1 MLNGFDISNYQSDI
15 QLNSIDFDFCIVQHS
30 FGSYI
35 QPTFYG
41 QINSVLALN
50 KKAGMYHYV
59 TGQEGEIE
67 TFINGFKPYAGRAI
81 PALDFESSYN
91 SKWLDF
97 SYLFDFASQ
106 IINQTGVRPLLYG
119 SASIYQDLLS
129 VGQRLNCGLW
139 IAQYATDNATGYQSQ
154 PWNET
159 SYNMALF
166 QYSSTGR
173 LPGYNG
179 DLDLDLF
186 YGDFDTWDLYCKS
199 EKTQQAVKKIESVN
213 MSINENDLRNNE
225 NTLPTG
231 QKIVIT
237 NTASD
242 SLYLTSHDGQL
253 CMTNQPMA
261 FFVQKNSD
269 NSISLADPWG
279 NWITVPSNV
288 KNGDLPTVVKGN
300 GQITQRWMASSYN
313 GGFMLTTLENE
324 NINLDLPNDND
335 KEGQKVQV
343 WWKWTTGQVCN
354 NQTWKYRLYSE
365 VEDEKA
371 KSEIKPIVKE
381 EAKPISKTTDDTHVN
396 KDEIKADTKPIE
408 KPISKVDNHVEE
420 KTTIKPIEKPIVK
433 EASKPIDKPAD
444 DGKARGIDTHSDDEK
459 DNKGDKEMIE
469 DKENKIIGDVAQTIE
484 GDVKNGSI
492 DVEADD
498 ISDKLT
504 GMLEE
509 ALGKKALKRKTV
521 RWVFLIAIIIALACI
536 VLSALSL
543 AHCLPMW
550 VAGLCSMIACGTGI
564 GGHSLG
570 ISATTK

>member
-35 QPTFYG
+35 QPTFYN
-41 QINSVLALN
+41 QIESVLALN

-67 TFINGFKPYAGRAI
+67 TFIRGFKPYVGRAI
-81 PALDFESSYN
+81 PALDFESVDN

-97 SYLFDFASQ
+97 DYLYNFALE
-106 IINQTGVRPLLYG
+106 IFNQTGVRPLLYG
-119 SASIYQDLLS
+119 SASIYGDLLS
-129 VGQRLNCGLW
+129 VGQKLNCGLW
-139 IAQYATDNATGYQSQ
+139 IAQYATDDPTGYQNA
-154 PWNET
+154 PWNES
-159 SYNMALF
+159 SYNMAVF

-199 EKTQQAVKKIESVN
+199 EKTQQATKKIESVN
-213 MSINENDLRNNE
+213 MSINENDLRNNAG
-225 NTLPTG
+225 TLPTG

-261 FFVQKNSD
+261 FFVQKNDD

-279 NWITVPSNV
+279 NWITVPTNV
-288 KNGDLPTVVKGN
+288 KNGDIPTVVKGN

-324 NINLDLPNDND
+324 NINLDLPDDND

-343 WWKWTTGQVCN
+343 WWKWTTGQICN
-354 NQTWKYRLYSE
+354 NQTWKYRLYSQ
-365 VEDEKA
+365 VEEEKA
-371 KSEIKPIVKE
+371 KS
-381 EAKPISKTTDDTHVN
+381 EAKPISKTTDETKPV
-396 KDEIKADTKPIE
+396 KTDTK
-408 KPISKVDNHVEE
+408 VEE

-433 EASKPIDKPAD
+433 EASKPIDKTAD
-444 DGKARGIDTHSDDEK
+444 DGKARGIDTHSDNEK
-459 DNKGDKEMIE
+459 DNEGDKKMIDE
-469 DKENKIIGDVAQTIE
+469 KENKIIGDVAQTIE
-484 GDVKNGSI
+484 GDVKDGSI
-492 DVEADD
+492 DVEADN
-498 ISDKLT
+498 ISDKIT

-509 ALGKKALKRKTV
+509 ALGEKALKRKTV
-521 RWVFLIAIIIALACI
+521 RWVFVIAIVIALACI

>member
-35 QPTFYG
+35 QPTFYS

-67 TFINGFKPYAGRAI
+67 TFINGFKPYVGRAI

-106 IINQTGVRPLLYG
+106 IINRTGVRPLLYG

-159 SYNMALF
+159 SYNMAIF

-199 EKTQQAVKKIESVN
+199 EKSVPSKPRVESVN
-213 MSINENDLRNNE
+213 MSINENDLKNNE

-237 NTASD
+237 NTAND

-253 CMTNQPMA
+253 CMTTDPMA
-261 FFVQKNSD
+261 FFVQKNDD

-288 KNGDLPTVVKGN
+288 KNGDLPSVVKGN
-300 GQITQRWMASSYN
+300 GQITQRWMASNYN

-396 KDEIKADTKPIE
+396 KDEIKADTKTIE

-492 DVEADD
+492 DIEADD

>member
-50 KKAGMYHYV
+50 KKAGLYHYV
-59 TGQEGEIE
+59 TGEVGEIE

-119 SASIYQDLLS
+119 SASIYQSLLD
-129 VGQRLNCGLW
+129 VGNQLNCGLW
-139 IAQYATDNATGYQSQ
+139 IAQYATDDPTGYQSA
-154 PWNET
+154 PWNEG

-179 DLDLDLF
+179 NLDLDLF
-186 YGDFDTWDLYCKS
+186 YGNGDTWNAYSKS
-199 EKTQQAVKKIESVN
+199 DKSQPAPKRVISVN
-213 MSINENDLRNNE
+213 MDIDENDLKNNQ
-225 NTLPTG
+225 NTLPIG

-237 NTASD
+237 NTANSN
-242 SLYLTSHDGQL
+242 LYLTSHNGRL
-253 CMTNQPMA
+253 CMTNQPMG
-261 FFVQKNSD
+261 FYVQKNSD

-279 NWITVPSNV
+279 NWITVTDKPSNCE
-288 KNGDLPTVVKGN
+288 LPTVVKGN
-300 GQITQRWMASSYN
+300 GQITQRWMASPYN
-313 GGFMLTTLENE
+313 GGFKLTTAVDKAM
-324 NINLDLPNDND
+324 NLDLPGDND
-335 KEGQKVQV
+335 FDGANVQV
-343 WWKWTTGQVCN
+343 YSEWPN
-354 NQTWKYRLYSE
+354 NEMSPNQTWKYKLYSQ
-365 VEDEKA
+365 VEEEKA
-371 KSEIKPIVKE
+371 K
-381 EAKPISKTTDDTHVN
+381 EAKPISKPADKHVT
-396 KDEIKADTKPIE
+396 KDETK
-408 KPISKVDNHVEE
+408 
-420 KTTIKPIEKPIVK
+420 TIKKPIVK
-433 EASKPIDKPAD
+433 EN
-444 DGKARGIDTHSDDEK
+444 GKVGDTHSYSDDEK
-459 DNKGDKEMIE
+459 DNKGDKKVIDEK
-469 DKENKIIGDVAQTIE
+469 DNKIIGDVAQTIE

-492 DVEADD
+492 DVEADE

-504 GMLEE
+504 GMIEE
-509 ALGKKALKRKTV
+509 ALGKKALKRRTV
-521 RWVFLIAIIIALACI
+521 RIVFLIAIIIALACT
-536 VLSALSL
+536 VLSALAL

-550 VAGLCSMIACGTGI
+550 VAGLCGLIACGTGI